1 MARVVE
7 QLLVSTR
14 PWVQPQYHQQP
25 RKKKNEFKKE
35 KHMFHTN
42 QNFSLNLI

>member
-25 RKKKNEFKKE
+25 RKKKKWIQKRKAYVPYQSE
-35 KHMFHTN
+35 
-42 QNFSLNLI
+42 L